1 MIKDLNKAFKV
12 IEVLDEDLFKAGETK
27 DNLPKQLHLY
37 KCK

>member
-12 IEVLDEDLFKAGETK
+12 IEVLDDDLFKTGETK
-27 DNLPKQLHLY
+27 ESLPKQLQMY